1 MLACRGNCLRAH
13 FWSREPKNKA
23 KLNRLIGQVFYR
35 GVGEGSRKTRKT
47 PLRGFALRL
56 VLVIRPL
63 LRIDLLP
70 MVRIFPNHRHRLH
83 VVYQMS
89 DARDANH
96 AFLDR

>member
-70 MVRIFPNHRHRLH
+70 MVGYFQTIGIDYMLSIKC
-83 VVYQMS
+83 QMHEMQITRS
-89 DARDANH
+89 
-96 AFLDR
+96 